1 MQLISPEYKQGLPV
15 APMLKITIGDW
26 FVDTPIIIDS
36 FTLAP
41 NENSPWELDEG
52 KQLPFYLDLTIGGKV
67 LFADKAVG
75 DEVTQTI
82 YARDANY
89 FGAISQEFKAS
100 GIYSPTEQKNYNM
113 KRYELNRKKR
123 DKHLRTV
130 YGTILY
136 PKIERKDTDLYVM
149 SRLGDRLDNLAMEF
163 YKDVTLWWIIAQ
175 ANNIGKGTMNVE
187 IGTTLRIPQQTDVI
201 IEDYNEIVRNRKII

>member
-1 MQLISPEYKQGLPV
+1 
-15 APMLKITIGDW
+15 
-26 FVDTPIIIDS
+26 
-36 FTLAP
+36 
-41 NENSPWELDEG
+41 
-52 KQLPFYLDLTIGGKV
+52 
-67 LFADKAVG
+67 
-75 DEVTQTI
+75 
-82 YARDANY
+82 
-89 FGAISQEFKAS
+89 
-100 GIYSPTEQKNYNM
+100 M

-123 DKHLRTV
+123 DKNLRTV

-187 IGTTLRIPQQTDVI
+187 IGTTLRIPQETDVI